1 MGKIITLGSGS
12 SGNCYILETKGERL
26 ILELGIP
33 WKDIVKGLRFDIAD
47 VSGALV
53 THIHSDHSKSIRGVL
68 NYQIPVFSNQD
79 VAEHYEGVKV
89 LQNGHKYKIGGFVV
103 QPISVEHNAPNYA
116 YLIEHEEMGR
126 ILFVTDCVSFPYNV
140 KNLRCVLIEANYSQD
155 ICLDKVCE
163 GYEIR
168 SHNEYHM
175 EINKTL
181 EALDRLNNLNLD
193 KVMLIHLSN
202 GQSNEQLFQDMVA
215 ERIGKK
221 PFVADKGVE
230 FEINKEDF

>member
-1 MGKIITLGSGS
+1 MGKITTLGSGS
-12 SGNCYILETKGERL
+12 SGNCYIIETKKERL

-33 WKDIVKGLRFDIAD
+33 WRDIVKGLRFDIEN

-53 THIHSDHSKSIRGVL
+53 SHIHSDHAKSVQNAL
-68 NYQIPVFSNQD
+68 NYQIPVFSSQD

-89 LQNGHKYKIGGFVV
+89 LQTGHKYRIGGFLV
-103 QPISVEHNAPNYA
+103 QPIPVEHNVPNYA
-116 YLIEHEEMGR
+116 YIIEHSEIGKM
-126 ILFVTDCVSFPYNV
+126 LFITDCISFPYNV
-140 KNLRCVLIEANYSQD
+140 KNLRCILIEANYSEE
-155 ICLDKVCE
+155 ICLDKVCQ
-163 GYEIR
+163 GHEIR

-175 EINKTL
+175 EIEKTL
-181 EALDRLNNLNLD
+181 DALERMNNLNLD

-202 GQSNEQLFQDMVA
+202 GQSNEQLFKEMVA